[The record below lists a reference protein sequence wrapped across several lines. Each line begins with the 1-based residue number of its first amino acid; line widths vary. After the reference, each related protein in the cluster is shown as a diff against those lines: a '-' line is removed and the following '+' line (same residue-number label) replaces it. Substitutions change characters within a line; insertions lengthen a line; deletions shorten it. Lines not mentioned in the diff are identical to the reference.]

1 MSTPKKII
9 VILMGLIGLSL
20 LGLGGY
26 EFYSMW
32 RENQKQKA
40 DLSAAGEMLEF
51 ERRQAQE
58 DLQAMQAEINEYSAM
73 NIGND
78 SLMAELEE
86 QKQKVQLLLEELKT
100 VKSTDAKKIAD
111 LKAELGVVRNVLKD
125 YIRKVDSLSRINKTL
140 RFENDSMRARVEEAT
155 AQRNQLVKDKAVL
168 TEAVNRAAMIDVD
181 ILSIKTLDKRGKEKD
196 NLRKISSIAVML

>member
-86 QKQKVQLLLEELKT
+86 QKQKVQLFHCQLIKKKRKILNLK
-100 VKSTDAKKIAD
+100 KKNQKKI
-111 LKAELGVVRNVLKD
+111 
-125 YIRKVDSLSRINKTL
+125 I
-140 RFENDSMRARVEEAT
+140 
-155 AQRNQLVKDKAVL
+155 
-168 TEAVNRAAMIDVD
+168 
-181 ILSIKTLDKRGKEKD
+181 IKK
-196 NLRKISSIAVML
+196 